1 MSYSRCNT
9 QSLND
14 GKEVS
19 VLRIVLFESST
30 VIDIVYDSAIGR
42 KAG

>member
-1 MSYSRCNT
+1 MIKLKCT
-9 QSLND
+9 QRSESAFFFLI
-14 GKEVS
+14 K
-19 VLRIVLFESST
+19 VLFESST